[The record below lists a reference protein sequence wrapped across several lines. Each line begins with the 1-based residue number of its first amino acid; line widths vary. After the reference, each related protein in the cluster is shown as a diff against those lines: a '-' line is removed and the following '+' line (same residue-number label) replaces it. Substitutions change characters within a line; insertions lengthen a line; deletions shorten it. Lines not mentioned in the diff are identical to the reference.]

1 MFDKKEQYR
10 KYLNVL
16 QKQMTNQSIIQ
27 FKNDYIKYYEE
38 HEQEIEKNN

>member
-16 QKQMTNQSIIQ
+16 QKQMKNQSIIQ

-38 HEQEIEKNN
+38 HEQ